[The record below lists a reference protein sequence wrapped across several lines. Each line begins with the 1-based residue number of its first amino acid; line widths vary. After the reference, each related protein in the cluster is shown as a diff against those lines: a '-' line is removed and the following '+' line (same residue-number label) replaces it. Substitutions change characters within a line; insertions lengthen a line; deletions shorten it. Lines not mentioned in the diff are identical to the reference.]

1 MPSSANIR
9 AGAAYVELTVENSA
23 LIRGLKAAQTKLK
36 NFSRSVTAAGK
47 KLLGISAIMAMPF
60 IGGATV
66 FADFEQQMANVST
79 MLDEP
84 AKYMDS
90 FRKGVRKMSVEFGE
104 GTDTLA
110 KGLYDILS
118 ASIDPAMALDV
129 LAVSAKAARAGLT
142 DTGIAADAI
151 TTILNSYGLSADQAQ
166 SVSDMLFAT
175 VKRGKCVTGDT
186 RVLLANGEYRRI
198 DSLCGKV
205 EVIAWDGRNFTPAMA
220 SWCDMGTKEIV
231 RMRTSFGRE
240 IRTTPEH
247 PYLTPDGW
255 RPVEHLKIGD
265 RIALPVTL
273 PFFGNIHV
281 PKGWPALL
289 GYLISEGSIQ
299 SGSPRVTTTIPA
311 VATELKTSAVALKCQ
326 LNKVQQR
333 AGKAPSYD
341 IVAGSRG
348 HAGGNPVIDKLK
360 DYGLW
365 GKNCYEKFIP
375 DECFSWSKDDL
386 ANLLRALFTGDG
398 WLSRCKCNGNFQL
411 GYCSV
416 SRRLVE
422 DIAHLL
428 LRFGIVT
435 RISPTSINA
444 WQLETRRYADIRR
457 FLDFIGI
464 DRESVKQFNEYHPS
478 VDPNRQRKLSSYGKE
493 PRSNHKLYRPHRGVR
508 DFHQPIFFDRI
519 TVIEKLPEER
529 VYDLTVPVLHNFV
542 ANDIVAH
549 NTTFAELAPSI
560 GMVASTAASANVP
573 LEELGAAIATMTRNG
588 VKTDNAVTALTSIIA
603 AFLKP
608 SKEAAAYAK
617 SLGFEMSSATIKAE
631 GLKGVFERIKKLPPD
646 AISRLFP
653 KIRALR
659 GVLPAL
665 RNMQGFV
672 EDIEL
677 MKNRAGMTETAY
689 AKMANTLS
697 MVFARLKQAGMLALS
712 VIGEAL
718 AEDLR
723 KVASVFMRV
732 ISAVTAFIKQ
742 NKKLVVT
749 AAKVVGIVAL
759 IAGGLLT
766 LGAIAGTLSFA
777 IGGLLTIVSA
787 VTGTIS
793 IFAGIIGGLISI
805 LTVSISTWWLVA
817 AAVAAV
823 GATFLIQSGVIGKV
837 IDWFGAKFA
846 QLKQF
851 ACTAFDGIKAA
862 LASGDYS
869 LAARILWLSLQVA
882 WQKGISVLLDYWIS
896 FKQAFMTATLET
908 FYGALSIITDSWAS
922 LKSAWVS
929 VVGFLKKFWIGF
941 TGAIMKAWN
950 STFAWLAKKWL
961 DIKGM
966 FDDSIDVEAEQKKID
981 AEAAK
986 KNAGEDAAYNQI
998 DADSQKQKSQIEQRR
1013 QIEQDAIGEQM
1024 ADDLKQHN
1032 AQYVDELSKSRQA
1045 LTDAR
1050 KEWQA
1055 AISEAKNKTVEA
1067 KKPESGPVKDAMDK
1081 LKDAG
1086 DTVATAQGKVKVQ
1099 GSFYAQ
1105 ASQSLSSG
1113 TAAERTAK
1121 ASEDIKK
1128 NTKKTNQLLK
1138 EKNSGELAFE

>member
-36 NFSRSVTAAGK
+36 NFSRSVTVAGK
-47 KLLGISAIMAMPF
+47 KLLGISAILALPF
-60 IGGATV
+60 VGGAKT
-66 FADFEQQMANVST
+66 FADFEEQMANVST

-84 AKYMDS
+84 AKYMEAYKD
-90 FRKGVRKMSVEFGE
+90 GIRKMSVEFGE

-118 ASIDPAMALDV
+118 ASIDPAKALDV
-129 LAVSAKAARAGLT
+129 LAVSAKAAKAGLT

-166 SVSDMLFAT
+166 SVSDLLFQT
-175 VKRGKCVTGDT
+175 IKRGK
-186 RVLLANGEYRRI
+186 
-198 DSLCGKV
+198 
-205 EVIAWDGRNFTPAMA
+205 
-220 SWCDMGTKEIV
+220 
-231 RMRTSFGRE
+231 
-240 IRTTPEH
+240 
-247 PYLTPDGW
+247 
-255 RPVEHLKIGD
+255 
-265 RIALPVTL
+265 
-273 PFFGNIHV
+273 
-281 PKGWPALL
+281 
-289 GYLISEGSIQ
+289 
-299 SGSPRVTTTIPA
+299 
-311 VATELKTSAVALKCQ
+311 
-326 LNKVQQR
+326 
-333 AGKAPSYD
+333 
-341 IVAGSRG
+341 
-348 HAGGNPVIDKLK
+348 
-360 DYGLW
+360 
-365 GKNCYEKFIP
+365 
-375 DECFSWSKDDL
+375 
-386 ANLLRALFTGDG
+386 
-398 WLSRCKCNGNFQL
+398 
-411 GYCSV
+411 
-416 SRRLVE
+416 
-422 DIAHLL
+422 
-428 LRFGIVT
+428 
-435 RISPTSINA
+435 
-444 WQLETRRYADIRR
+444 
-457 FLDFIGI
+457 
-464 DRESVKQFNEYHPS
+464 
-478 VDPNRQRKLSSYGKE
+478 
-493 PRSNHKLYRPHRGVR
+493 
-508 DFHQPIFFDRI
+508 
-519 TVIEKLPEER
+519 
-529 VYDLTVPVLHNFV
+529 
-542 ANDIVAH
+542 
-549 NTTFAELAPSI
+549 TTFAELAPSI

-617 SLGFEMSSATIKAE
+617 TLGFEMSSATIKAE
-631 GLKGVFERIKKLPPD
+631 GLQGVFERIKKLPPD

-665 RNMQGFV
+665 RNMQGFA

-677 MKNRAGMTETAY
+677 MKNRAGIMETAF
-689 AKMANTLS
+689 AKMSKTLS
-697 MVFARLKQAGMLALS
+697 MAFNRLKQAGLLALS

-718 AEDLR
+718 ADDLR
-723 KVASVFMRV
+723 KAAGVFMRV
-732 ISAVTAFIKQ
+732 ISAVTIFIKQ

-749 AAKVVGIVAL
+749 AAKVVGVVAL

-793 IFAGIIGGLISI
+793 FFAGIIGGVISI
-805 LTVSISTWWLVA
+805 LSVSISVWWLVA

-823 GATFLIQSGVIGKV
+823 GATFLVQSGVIGKV
-837 IDWFGAKFA
+837 IDWFGAKFV

-851 ACTAFDGIKAA
+851 ACTALDGIKAA
-862 LASGDYS
+862 LAAGDYS

-882 WQKGISVLLDYWIS
+882 WQKGISVLLGYWIG

-966 FDDSIDVEAEQKKID
+966 FNDSIDIESEKTKID

-1013 QIEQDAIGEQM
+1013 QIEQESIGEQM

-1032 AQYVDELSKSRQA
+1032 AQYADELVKSRQA

-1055 AISEAKNKTVEA
+1055 AISEAKNKTVET

-1081 LKDAG
+1081 LKNAG
-1086 DTVATAQGKVKVQ
+1086 DTVAAAQGKVKVQ

-1113 TAAERTAK
+1113 TAAERTAT
-1121 ASEDIKK
+1121 ATEDIKK
-1128 NTKKTNQLLK
+1128 NTRKTNQLLK
-1138 EKNSGELAFE
+1138 ENSSSELAFE

>member
-47 KLLGISAIMAMPF
+47 KLLGISAILAMPF
-60 IGGATV
+60 VGGATV
-66 FADFEQQMANVST
+66 FANFEQQMANVST

-90 FRKGVRKMSVEFGE
+90 FKKGIREMSVEFGE

-118 ASIDPAMALDV
+118 ASIDPAKALDV
-129 LAVSAKAARAGLT
+129 LAVSAKAAKAGLT
-142 DTGIAADAI
+142 DTGVAADAI

-175 VKRGKCVTGDT
+175 VKKGK
-186 RVLLANGEYRRI
+186 
-198 DSLCGKV
+198 
-205 EVIAWDGRNFTPAMA
+205 
-220 SWCDMGTKEIV
+220 
-231 RMRTSFGRE
+231 
-240 IRTTPEH
+240 
-247 PYLTPDGW
+247 
-255 RPVEHLKIGD
+255 
-265 RIALPVTL
+265 
-273 PFFGNIHV
+273 
-281 PKGWPALL
+281 
-289 GYLISEGSIQ
+289 
-299 SGSPRVTTTIPA
+299 
-311 VATELKTSAVALKCQ
+311 
-326 LNKVQQR
+326 
-333 AGKAPSYD
+333 
-341 IVAGSRG
+341 
-348 HAGGNPVIDKLK
+348 
-360 DYGLW
+360 
-365 GKNCYEKFIP
+365 
-375 DECFSWSKDDL
+375 
-386 ANLLRALFTGDG
+386 
-398 WLSRCKCNGNFQL
+398 
-411 GYCSV
+411 
-416 SRRLVE
+416 
-422 DIAHLL
+422 
-428 LRFGIVT
+428 
-435 RISPTSINA
+435 
-444 WQLETRRYADIRR
+444 
-457 FLDFIGI
+457 
-464 DRESVKQFNEYHPS
+464 
-478 VDPNRQRKLSSYGKE
+478 
-493 PRSNHKLYRPHRGVR
+493 
-508 DFHQPIFFDRI
+508 
-519 TVIEKLPEER
+519 
-529 VYDLTVPVLHNFV
+529 
-542 ANDIVAH
+542 
-549 NTTFAELAPSI
+549 TTFAELAPSI

-617 SLGFEMSSATIKAE
+617 TLGFEMSSATIKAE

-646 AISRLFP
+646 AVSKLFP
-653 KIRALR
+653 NIRALR

-665 RNMQGFV
+665 RNMKGFSDDV
-672 EDIEL
+672 AT
-677 MKNRAGMTETAY
+677 MKNRAGATEEAY

-697 MVFARLKQAGMLALS
+697 MSFARLKQAGMLALS

-718 AEDLR
+718 ADDLR
-723 KVASVFMRV
+723 KAADVFMRV
-732 ISAVTAFIKQ
+732 ITSIITFIKQ

-749 AAKVVGIVAL
+749 AAKVVGVVAL
-759 IAGGLLT
+759 IAGGLLM

-777 IGGLLTIVSA
+777 IGGLLSIVS
-787 VTGTIS
+787 VFTGVLS
-793 IFAGIIGGLISI
+793 FLIGTVGAIVSV
-805 LTVSISTWWLVA
+805 LTASISVWWLVA

-823 GATFLIQSGVIGKV
+823 GATFLVQSGVIGKV

-851 ACTAFDGIKAA
+851 AITAFDGIKAA
-862 LASGDYS
+862 LAAGDYA

-882 WQKGISVLLDYWIS
+882 WQKGISVLLGYWIS

-950 STFAWLAKKWL
+950 NTFAWLAKKWL
-961 DIKGM
+961 DVKGM

-986 KNAGEDAAYNQI
+986 KNAEDAAYNQI
-998 DADSQKQKSQIEQRR
+998 DADSRKQKSQIEQRR

-1067 KKPESGPVKDAMDK
+1067 KKPESGPVKGAMDK

-1086 DTVATAQGKVKVQ
+1086 DTVAAAQGKVKVQ

-1128 NTKKTNQLLK
+1128 NTRKTNQLLK

>member
-47 KLLGISAIMAMPF
+47 KLLGISAILAMPF
-60 IGGATV
+60 VGGAKT
-66 FADFEQQMANVST
+66 FADFEEQMANVST

-84 AKYMDS
+84 AKYMDAY
-90 FRKGVRKMSVEFGE
+90 KNGIRKMSVEFGE

-118 ASIDPAMALDV
+118 ASIDPAKALAV

-142 DTGIAADAI
+142 DTGTAADAI

-166 SVSDMLFAT
+166 SVSDLLFAT
-175 VKRGKCVTGDT
+175 VKKGK
-186 RVLLANGEYRRI
+186 
-198 DSLCGKV
+198 
-205 EVIAWDGRNFTPAMA
+205 
-220 SWCDMGTKEIV
+220 
-231 RMRTSFGRE
+231 
-240 IRTTPEH
+240 
-247 PYLTPDGW
+247 
-255 RPVEHLKIGD
+255 
-265 RIALPVTL
+265 
-273 PFFGNIHV
+273 
-281 PKGWPALL
+281 
-289 GYLISEGSIQ
+289 
-299 SGSPRVTTTIPA
+299 
-311 VATELKTSAVALKCQ
+311 
-326 LNKVQQR
+326 
-333 AGKAPSYD
+333 
-341 IVAGSRG
+341 
-348 HAGGNPVIDKLK
+348 
-360 DYGLW
+360 
-365 GKNCYEKFIP
+365 
-375 DECFSWSKDDL
+375 
-386 ANLLRALFTGDG
+386 
-398 WLSRCKCNGNFQL
+398 
-411 GYCSV
+411 
-416 SRRLVE
+416 
-422 DIAHLL
+422 
-428 LRFGIVT
+428 
-435 RISPTSINA
+435 
-444 WQLETRRYADIRR
+444 
-457 FLDFIGI
+457 
-464 DRESVKQFNEYHPS
+464 
-478 VDPNRQRKLSSYGKE
+478 
-493 PRSNHKLYRPHRGVR
+493 
-508 DFHQPIFFDRI
+508 
-519 TVIEKLPEER
+519 
-529 VYDLTVPVLHNFV
+529 
-542 ANDIVAH
+542 
-549 NTTFAELAPSI
+549 TTFAELAPNI

-646 AISRLFP
+646 AVSRLFP

-689 AKMANTLS
+689 AKMSKTLS
-697 MVFARLKQAGMLALS
+697 MAFNRLKQAGMLALS

-732 ISAVTAFIKQ
+732 ISAVTTFIKQ

-759 IAGGLLT
+759 IAAGLLT

-793 IFAGIIGGLISI
+793 FFVGIIGGVISI
-805 LTVSISTWWLVA
+805 LSVSISVWWLVA

-823 GATFLIQSGVIGKV
+823 GATFLIQSGIIGKV

-851 ACTAFDGIKAA
+851 AITAFDGIKAA
-862 LASGDYS
+862 LSSGDYA

-882 WQKGISVLLDYWIS
+882 WQKGISVLLGYWIS

-929 VVGFLKKFWIGF
+929 VVGFLQKFWIGF
-941 TGAIMKAWN
+941 TGTIMKAWN

-966 FDDSIDVEAEQKKID
+966 FDDSIDIESEKTKID

-1013 QIEQDAIGEQM
+1013 QIEQEAIGEQM

-1032 AQYVDELSKSRQA
+1032 AQYADELSKSRQA
-1045 LTDAR
+1045 LTNAR

-1055 AISEAKNKTVEA
+1055 AISEAKNKKAET
-1067 KKPESGPVKDAMDK
+1067 KKPESTPIEDAK
-1081 LKDAG
+1081 ARLKDAG
-1086 DTVATAQGKVKVQ
+1086 DTVAAAQGKVKVQ

-1128 NTKKTNQLLK
+1128 NTRKTNQLLK
-1138 EKNSGELAFE
+1138 ENNSSELAFE

>member
-1 MPSSANIR
+1 MASSANIR

-23 LIRGLKAAQTKLK
+23 LIRGLKAAQTRLR

-47 KLLGISAIMAMPF
+47 KLLAISAVMALPF
-60 IGGATV
+60 VGGAKT

-84 AKYMDS
+84 AKYMDAY
-90 FRKGVRKMSVEFGE
+90 KDGIRKMSVEFGE

-118 ASIDPAMALDV
+118 ASIDPAKALDV
-129 LAVSAKAARAGLT
+129 LAVSAKAAKAGLT

-175 VKRGKCVTGDT
+175 IKKGK
-186 RVLLANGEYRRI
+186 
-198 DSLCGKV
+198 
-205 EVIAWDGRNFTPAMA
+205 
-220 SWCDMGTKEIV
+220 
-231 RMRTSFGRE
+231 
-240 IRTTPEH
+240 
-247 PYLTPDGW
+247 
-255 RPVEHLKIGD
+255 
-265 RIALPVTL
+265 
-273 PFFGNIHV
+273 
-281 PKGWPALL
+281 
-289 GYLISEGSIQ
+289 
-299 SGSPRVTTTIPA
+299 
-311 VATELKTSAVALKCQ
+311 
-326 LNKVQQR
+326 
-333 AGKAPSYD
+333 
-341 IVAGSRG
+341 
-348 HAGGNPVIDKLK
+348 
-360 DYGLW
+360 
-365 GKNCYEKFIP
+365 
-375 DECFSWSKDDL
+375 
-386 ANLLRALFTGDG
+386 
-398 WLSRCKCNGNFQL
+398 
-411 GYCSV
+411 
-416 SRRLVE
+416 
-422 DIAHLL
+422 
-428 LRFGIVT
+428 
-435 RISPTSINA
+435 
-444 WQLETRRYADIRR
+444 
-457 FLDFIGI
+457 
-464 DRESVKQFNEYHPS
+464 
-478 VDPNRQRKLSSYGKE
+478 
-493 PRSNHKLYRPHRGVR
+493 
-508 DFHQPIFFDRI
+508 
-519 TVIEKLPEER
+519 
-529 VYDLTVPVLHNFV
+529 
-542 ANDIVAH
+542 
-549 NTTFAELAPSI
+549 TTFAELAPSI

-617 SLGFEMSSATIKAE
+617 TLGFEMSSATIKAE

-646 AISRLFP
+646 AVSRLFP

-665 RNMQGFV
+665 RNMQGFT

-689 AKMANTLS
+689 AKMAKTLS

-718 AEDLR
+718 ADDLR

-793 IFAGIIGGLISI
+793 FFAGIIGGVISI
-805 LTVSISTWWLVA
+805 LTVSISVWWLVA

-823 GATFLIQSGVIGKV
+823 GATFLVQSGVIGKV
-837 IDWFGAKFA
+837 VDWFGAKFA

-851 ACTAFDGIKAA
+851 AITAFDGIKAA
-862 LASGDYS
+862 LSSGDYA
-869 LAARILWLSLQVA
+869 LATRILWLSLQVA
-882 WQKGISVLLDYWIS
+882 WQKGVSVLLGYWIG

-966 FDDSIDVEAEQKKID
+966 FDDSIDVEAEKTKID
-981 AEAAK
+981 AETAN
-986 KNAGEDAAYNQI
+986 KNAAEDAAYNQI

-1013 QIEQDAIGEQM
+1013 QIEQDAIGQQM
-1024 ADDLKQHN
+1024 AEDMKEHN
-1032 AQYVDELSKSRQA
+1032 AQYADELVKSRQA
-1045 LTDAR
+1045 LTEAR

-1055 AISEAKNKTVEA
+1055 AISEAKNKGAAT
-1067 KKPESGPVKDAMDK
+1067 KKPESGPVKDAMAK

-1086 DTVATAQGKVKVQ
+1086 DTVAAAQGKVKVQ

>member
-1 MPSSANIR
+1 MPSNANIR

-47 KLLGISAIMAMPF
+47 KLLGISAILALPF
-60 IGGATV
+60 VGGAKT
-66 FADFEQQMANVST
+66 FADFEEQMANVST

-84 AKYMDS
+84 AKYMEAYKD
-90 FRKGVRKMSVEFGE
+90 GVRKMSVEFGE

-118 ASIDPAMALDV
+118 ASIDPAKALDV

-142 DTGIAADAI
+142 DTGTAADAI
-151 TTILNSYGLSADQAQ
+151 TTILNSYGLSADQAE

-175 VKRGKCVTGDT
+175 VKRGKC
-186 RVLLANGEYRRI
+186 
-198 DSLCGKV
+198 
-205 EVIAWDGRNFTPAMA
+205 
-220 SWCDMGTKEIV
+220 
-231 RMRTSFGRE
+231 
-240 IRTTPEH
+240 
-247 PYLTPDGW
+247 
-255 RPVEHLKIGD
+255 
-265 RIALPVTL
+265 
-273 PFFGNIHV
+273 
-281 PKGWPALL
+281 
-289 GYLISEGSIQ
+289 
-299 SGSPRVTTTIPA
+299 
-311 VATELKTSAVALKCQ
+311 
-326 LNKVQQR
+326 
-333 AGKAPSYD
+333 
-341 IVAGSRG
+341 
-348 HAGGNPVIDKLK
+348 
-360 DYGLW
+360 
-365 GKNCYEKFIP
+365 
-375 DECFSWSKDDL
+375 
-386 ANLLRALFTGDG
+386 
-398 WLSRCKCNGNFQL
+398 
-411 GYCSV
+411 
-416 SRRLVE
+416 
-422 DIAHLL
+422 
-428 LRFGIVT
+428 
-435 RISPTSINA
+435 
-444 WQLETRRYADIRR
+444 
-457 FLDFIGI
+457 
-464 DRESVKQFNEYHPS
+464 
-478 VDPNRQRKLSSYGKE
+478 
-493 PRSNHKLYRPHRGVR
+493 
-508 DFHQPIFFDRI
+508 
-519 TVIEKLPEER
+519 
-529 VYDLTVPVLHNFV
+529 
-542 ANDIVAH
+542 
-549 NTTFAELAPSI
+549 TFAELAPNI

-617 SLGFEMSSATIKAE
+617 TLGFEMSSATIKAE

-646 AISRLFP
+646 AVSRLFP

-665 RNMQGFV
+665 RNMEGFAH
-672 EDIEL
+672 DIEL
-677 MKNRAGMTETAY
+677 MKNRAGMTETAH
-689 AKMANTLS
+689 AKMAKTLS
-697 MVFARLKQAGMLALS
+697 MSFARLKQAGMLALS

-718 AEDLR
+718 ADDLR

-787 VTGTIS
+787 VTGTLS
-793 IFAGIIGGLISI
+793 FFAGIIGGVISI
-805 LTVSISTWWLVA
+805 LTVSISVWWLVA

-823 GATFLIQSGVIGKV
+823 GATFLIQSGIIGKV

-846 QLKQF
+846 QLKGF
-851 ACTAFDGIKAA
+851 AITAFDGIKAA
-862 LASGDYS
+862 LSSGDYA

-882 WQKGISVLLDYWIS
+882 WQKGVSVLLGYWIG

-922 LKSAWVS
+922 LKSAWVI

-966 FDDSIDVEAEQKKID
+966 FDDSINVEAEQKKID

-998 DADSQKQKSQIEQRR
+998 DADSRKQKSQIEQRR
-1013 QIEQDAIGEQM
+1013 QIEQDAIGQQM

-1032 AQYVDELSKSRQA
+1032 SQYADELSKSRQA

-1055 AISEAKNKTVEA
+1055 AISEAKNKKAAT
-1067 KKPESGPVKDAMDK
+1067 KKPESTPIEDAKAK

-1086 DTVATAQGKVKVQ
+1086 DTVAAAQGKVKVQ

>member
-1 MPSSANIR
+1 
-9 AGAAYVELTVENSA
+9 
-23 LIRGLKAAQTKLK
+23 
-36 NFSRSVTAAGK
+36 
-47 KLLGISAIMAMPF
+47 
-60 IGGATV
+60 
-66 FADFEQQMANVST
+66 
-79 MLDEP
+79 
-84 AKYMDS
+84 
-90 FRKGVRKMSVEFGE
+90 
-104 GTDTLA
+104 
-110 KGLYDILS
+110 
-118 ASIDPAMALDV
+118 
-129 LAVSAKAARAGLT
+129 
-142 DTGIAADAI
+142 
-151 TTILNSYGLSADQAQ
+151 LSADQAQ

-175 VKRGKCVTGDT
+175 VKRGK
-186 RVLLANGEYRRI
+186 
-198 DSLCGKV
+198 
-205 EVIAWDGRNFTPAMA
+205 
-220 SWCDMGTKEIV
+220 
-231 RMRTSFGRE
+231 
-240 IRTTPEH
+240 
-247 PYLTPDGW
+247 
-255 RPVEHLKIGD
+255 
-265 RIALPVTL
+265 
-273 PFFGNIHV
+273 
-281 PKGWPALL
+281 
-289 GYLISEGSIQ
+289 
-299 SGSPRVTTTIPA
+299 
-311 VATELKTSAVALKCQ
+311 
-326 LNKVQQR
+326 
-333 AGKAPSYD
+333 
-341 IVAGSRG
+341 
-348 HAGGNPVIDKLK
+348 
-360 DYGLW
+360 
-365 GKNCYEKFIP
+365 
-375 DECFSWSKDDL
+375 
-386 ANLLRALFTGDG
+386 
-398 WLSRCKCNGNFQL
+398 
-411 GYCSV
+411 
-416 SRRLVE
+416 
-422 DIAHLL
+422 
-428 LRFGIVT
+428 
-435 RISPTSINA
+435 
-444 WQLETRRYADIRR
+444 
-457 FLDFIGI
+457 
-464 DRESVKQFNEYHPS
+464 
-478 VDPNRQRKLSSYGKE
+478 
-493 PRSNHKLYRPHRGVR
+493 
-508 DFHQPIFFDRI
+508 
-519 TVIEKLPEER
+519 
-529 VYDLTVPVLHNFV
+529 
-542 ANDIVAH
+542 
-549 NTTFAELAPSI
+549 TTFAELAPSI

-617 SLGFEMSSATIKAE
+617 TLGFEMSSATIKAE

-677 MKNRAGMTETAY
+677 MKNRAGMTETAF
-689 AKMANTLS
+689 AKMSKTLS
-697 MVFARLKQAGMLALS
+697 MAFNRLKQAGLLALS

-718 AEDLR
+718 ADDLR

-749 AAKVVGIVAL
+749 AAKVVGVVAL

-777 IGGLLTIVSA
+777 IGGLVSIVS
-787 VTGTIS
+787 VFTGVLS
-793 IFAGIIGGLISI
+793 FLIGTVGVIVSV
-805 LTVSISTWWLVA
+805 LTASISVWWLVA

-846 QLKQF
+846 QLKAF
-851 ACTAFDGIKAA
+851 AVTAFDGIKAA

-882 WQKGISVLLDYWIS
+882 WQKGISVLLGYWIS

-966 FDDSIDVEAEQKKID
+966 FDDSINVEAEQKKID

-1013 QIEQDAIGEQM
+1013 QIEQDAIGQQM
-1024 ADDLKQHN
+1024 AEDMKQHN
-1032 AQYVDELSKSRQA
+1032 AQYADELSKSRQA

-1055 AISEAKNKTVEA
+1055 AISEAKSKSTDT
-1067 KKPESGPVKDAMDK
+1067 KKADGGPVKNAMGK

-1086 DTVATAQGKVKVQ
+1086 GAVATAQGKVKVQ

>member
-47 KLLGISAIMAMPF
+47 KLLGISAILAMPF
-60 IGGATV
+60 IGGAKT

-84 AKYMDS
+84 AKYMEAYND
-90 FRKGVRKMSVEFGE
+90 GIRKMSVEFGE

-118 ASIDPAMALDV
+118 ASIDPAQALDV
-129 LAVSAKAARAGLT
+129 LAILAKAARAGLT

-151 TTILNSYGLSADQAQ
+151 TTILNAYGLSADHAE
-166 SVSDMLFAT
+166 SVSDLLFKT
-175 VKRGKCVTGDT
+175 VKKGKCVTGDT

-231 RMRTSFGRE
+231 RLRTSFGRE

-255 RPVEHLKIGD
+255 RPVEQLKVGD

-341 IVAGSRG
+341 IVAGPRG
-348 HAGGNPVIDKLK
+348 HAGGNPIIDKLRE
-360 DYGLW
+360 YGLW
-365 GKNCYEKFIP
+365 GKDCYGKFIP
-375 DECFSWSKDDL
+375 EECFSWSKDDL

-416 SRRLVE
+416 SRRLVK

-508 DFHQPIFFDRI
+508 DFHQPIFFDKIR
-519 TVIEKLPEER
+519 VIEKLPEER

-560 GMVASTAASANVP
+560 GMVATTAASAGVP

-588 VKTDNAVTALTSIIA
+588 VKTENAVTALNAIIST
-603 AFLKP
+603 FLKP
-608 SKEAAAYAK
+608 TDEASKYAK
-617 SLGFEMSSATIKAE
+617 KLGFEMSSAAIKSE
-631 GLKGVFERIKKLPPD
+631 GLEGIFKKISKLPPD
-646 AISRLFP
+646 AVSKLFP
-653 KIRALR
+653 NIRALR

-665 RNMQGFV
+665 RNMEGFSDDV
-672 EDIEL
+672 ET
-677 MKNRAGMTETAY
+677 MKNRAGATETAF
-689 AKMANTLS
+689 AKMSNTLT
-697 MVFARLKQAGMLALS
+697 MAFNRLKQAGMLALS

-718 AEDLR
+718 ADDLR
-723 KVASVFMRV
+723 KAAGVFMRV
-732 ISAVTAFIKQ
+732 ISAVTTFIKQ

-759 IAGGLLT
+759 IGGGLLT
-766 LGAIAGTLSFA
+766 LGTIAGALAFA

-793 IFAGIIGGLISI
+793 FFAGIISGLISI

-823 GATFLIQSGVIGKV
+823 GATFLIQSGVIGDI

-862 LASGDYS
+862 LASGDYA

-882 WQKGISVLLDYWIS
+882 WQKGISVLLGYWIS

-950 STFAWLAKKWL
+950 NTFVWLAKKWI

-966 FDDSIDVEAEQKKID
+966 FDDSIDIEAEKRQID

-986 KNAGEDAAYNQI
+986 KSAGEDAAYNQI
-998 DADSQKQKSQIEQRR
+998 DKDSQKQKSQIEQRR
-1013 QIEQDAIGEQM
+1013 QIEQDAIGQQM
-1024 ADDLKQHN
+1024 TADLKNHN
-1032 AQYVDELSKSRQA
+1032 SQYADELKKSKEA
-1045 LTDAR
+1045 LTAAR
-1050 KEWQA
+1050 KEWQQ
-1055 AISEAKNKTVEA
+1055 AISEAKNKSTKTKTPDSSPIKTA
-1067 KKPESGPVKDAMDK
+1067 KDK
-1081 LKDAG
+1081 LKNAG
-1086 DTVATAQGKVKVQ
+1086 DTVAAAQSKVQVQ

-1105 ASQSLSSG
+1105 ATHSLSSG

-1128 NTKKTNQLLK
+1128 NTRKTNQILK
-1138 EKNSGELAFE
+1138 EKNDELAFG

>member
-47 KLLGISAIMAMPF
+47 KLLGISAIMALPF
-60 IGGATV
+60 AGGAMV
-66 FADFEQQMANVST
+66 FADFEEQMANVST

-84 AKYMDS
+84 AKYMDAY
-90 FRKGVRKMSVEFGE
+90 KNGIRKMSVEFGE

-118 ASIDPAMALDV
+118 ASIDPAKALDV
-129 LAVSAKAARAGLT
+129 LAVSAKAAKAGLT

-166 SVSDMLFAT
+166 SVSDLLFQT
-175 VKRGKCVTGDT
+175 IKRGK
-186 RVLLANGEYRRI
+186 
-198 DSLCGKV
+198 
-205 EVIAWDGRNFTPAMA
+205 
-220 SWCDMGTKEIV
+220 
-231 RMRTSFGRE
+231 
-240 IRTTPEH
+240 
-247 PYLTPDGW
+247 
-255 RPVEHLKIGD
+255 
-265 RIALPVTL
+265 
-273 PFFGNIHV
+273 
-281 PKGWPALL
+281 
-289 GYLISEGSIQ
+289 
-299 SGSPRVTTTIPA
+299 
-311 VATELKTSAVALKCQ
+311 
-326 LNKVQQR
+326 
-333 AGKAPSYD
+333 
-341 IVAGSRG
+341 
-348 HAGGNPVIDKLK
+348 
-360 DYGLW
+360 
-365 GKNCYEKFIP
+365 
-375 DECFSWSKDDL
+375 
-386 ANLLRALFTGDG
+386 
-398 WLSRCKCNGNFQL
+398 
-411 GYCSV
+411 
-416 SRRLVE
+416 
-422 DIAHLL
+422 
-428 LRFGIVT
+428 
-435 RISPTSINA
+435 
-444 WQLETRRYADIRR
+444 
-457 FLDFIGI
+457 
-464 DRESVKQFNEYHPS
+464 
-478 VDPNRQRKLSSYGKE
+478 
-493 PRSNHKLYRPHRGVR
+493 
-508 DFHQPIFFDRI
+508 
-519 TVIEKLPEER
+519 
-529 VYDLTVPVLHNFV
+529 
-542 ANDIVAH
+542 
-549 NTTFAELAPSI
+549 TTFAELAPNI

-617 SLGFEMSSATIKAE
+617 TLGFEMSSATIKAE
-631 GLKGVFERIKKLPPD
+631 GLKGVFERIQKLPPD
-646 AISRLFP
+646 AVSRLFP

-672 EDIEL
+672 EDVEL
-677 MKNRAGMTETAY
+677 MKNRAGITETAY

-777 IGGLLTIVSA
+777 IGGLLSIVSVFTGVLSFMIGTVGTIVSVLTA
-787 VTGTIS
+787 SIS
-793 IFAGIIGGLISI
+793 I
-805 LTVSISTWWLVA
+805 WWLVA

-823 GATFLIQSGVIGKV
+823 GATFLIQSGVIGKI

-851 ACTAFDGIKAA
+851 AITAFDGIKAA
-862 LASGDYS
+862 LSSGDYS

-882 WQKGISVLLDYWIS
+882 WQKGISVLLGYWLG

-929 VVGFLKKFWIGF
+929 VVGFLQKFWIGF
-941 TGAIMKAWN
+941 TSTIMKAWN

-966 FDDSIDVEAEQKKID
+966 FDDSIDIEAEKRQID
-981 AEAAK
+981 IEAAK
-986 KNAGEDAAYNQI
+986 KNAGEDAAYKQI
-998 DADSQKQKSQIEQRR
+998 DKDSQKQKSKIEQRR
-1013 QIEQDAIGEQM
+1013 QIEQDAIGQQM

-1032 AQYVDELSKSRQA
+1032 SQYVDDLSKSRQA

-1050 KEWQA
+1050 KEWQT
-1055 AISEAKNKTVEA
+1055 AISEAKNKKTET
-1067 KKPESGPVKDAMDK
+1067 KKPESTPIKDAMAK

-1086 DTVATAQGKVKVQ
+1086 DTVAAAQGKVKVQ

-1128 NTKKTNQLLK
+1128 NTRKTNQLLK